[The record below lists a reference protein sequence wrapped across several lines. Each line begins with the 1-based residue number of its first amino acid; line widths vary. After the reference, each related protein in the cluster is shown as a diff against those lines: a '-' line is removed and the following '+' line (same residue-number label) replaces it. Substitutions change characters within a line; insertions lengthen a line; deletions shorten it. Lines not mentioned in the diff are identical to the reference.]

1 MKKWEIT
8 VIDIKGDTLNE
19 NQALSILSEK
29 GWELVNVVSLP
40 LCRRAYLKR
49 EIPEEPQKETIE
61 ERERDDVFNPNDVP
75 DIDDLLGI

>member
-49 EIPEEPQKETIE
+49 KIPETPIISKPEMH
-61 ERERDDVFNPNDVP
+61 
-75 DIDDLLGI
+75 DLVSMVEHHQVENS